1 MAKPFTKIAA
11 AALAAAALFAPLQA
25 HAGFNGQTVGL
36 GYYLNTMT
44 GDTFNTLSAT
54 VGAGAEF
61 TGTATDT
68 FGQQWTFSI
77 DIADNSINYSWNE
90 STRAGEPNGG
100 NIASAPDSWYFDLT
114 FSAAS
119 VPAMALTAFS
129 SSGNYSP
136 HISNLSNLNNPAA
149 NQIHAGFS
157 RLDATDSYTVTAV
170 PEPETYALLLAGL
183 GLMGSIA
190 RRRKS

>member
-1 MAKPFTKIAA
+1 MKKPFTRIAA
-11 AALAAAALFAPLQA
+11 ATLFYATLCAPLQA

-36 GYYLNTMT
+36 GYYLNTIT
-44 GDTFNTLSAT
+44 GDTFNTLATT

-61 TGTATDT
+61 IGTGTDS
-68 FGQQWTFSI
+68 FGQQWNFSI
-77 DIADNSINYSWNE
+77 DITDNSINYSWNE

-100 NIASAPDSWYFDLT
+100 NISSAPDSWSFDLT

-119 VPAMALTAFS
+119 VPAMTLTGFN
-129 SSGNYSP
+129 SSGLYSP
-136 HISNLSNLNNPAA
+136 QTSSLTHLNNPTA

-183 GLMGSIA
+183 GLMGGIA
-190 RRRKS
+190 RRKKA

>member
-11 AALAAAALFAPLQA
+11 AALASAALFAPLQA

-44 GDTFNTLSAT
+44 GDTFNALSAT

-68 FGQQWTFSI
+68 FGQQWSFSI
-77 DIADNSINYSWNE
+77 DITDNSINYSWNE
-90 STRAGEPNGG
+90 STRASEPNGG
-100 NIASAPDSWYFDLT
+100 NIRSAPDSWNFDLT

-119 VPAMALTAFS
+119 VPAMTLTGYS
-129 SSGNYSP
+129 SSGQYSP
-136 HISNLSNLNNPAA
+136 HTPSLTHLSNPAA

-190 RRRKS
+190 RRRKA